1 MKLWFLLCLVAAAA
15 VLAPAAEDASLN
27 GKWQVYLSIGGSE
40 RNQTCAFTHKDKELT
55 GTCSTDRGTVQIS
68 GKMDEK
74 NVTWKYQSEYNGSP
88 LTVTFKGTLDSA
100 TKITGRV
107 AVEEF
112 GIEGEFTATQSK

>member
-1 MKLWFLLCLVAAAA
+1 MVPVVF
-15 VLAPAAEDASLN
+15 
-27 GKWQVYLSIGGSE
+27 
-40 RNQTCAFTHKDKELT
+40 
-55 GTCSTDRGTVQIS
+55 